1 MVRIAG
7 VDDAGRGPVIGPLV
21 IAAVLFDEKDIEKL
35 RAMGVRDSKTLSPKR
50 RETLCRLIKET
61 ALAHAIVELPPARID
76 DAVQSKRPPF
86 KLNRLEAETMAEVI
100 AKLKPDIVY
109 VDASDVNAERF
120 GDWIRERLPFKTR
133 VISEQKADVKYPVVA
148 AASIV
153 AKVRRDELIS
163 ELHKKYGFFGSG
175 YPADPRTITFL
186 KRWVREHGQL
196 PEFARKSWETAQ
208 RIESEAKQKKLT

>member
-1 MVRIAG
+1 MIAG

-21 IAAVLFDEKDIEKL
+21 IAAVLFDEKNIEKL
-35 RAMGVRDSKTLSPKR
+35 KAMRVKDSKTLSPKR
-50 RETLCRLIKET
+50 RETLCRFIKET
-61 ALAHAIVELPPARID
+61 ALAHAIAELPPARID
-76 DAVQSKRPPF
+76 EAVQSKRPLF
-86 KLNRLEAETMAEVI
+86 KLNRLEAETMAGVI
-100 AKLKPDIVY
+100 AKLKPDIAY
-109 VDASDVNAERF
+109 VDASDIDAERF
-120 GDWIRERLPFKTR
+120 GNWIRERLLLKTR

-153 AKVRRDELIS
+153 AKVRRDEIIS

-186 KRWVREHGQL
+186 ERWVREHGEL

-208 RIESEAKQKKLT
+208 RIKKQITKR